1 MTVALQWGNHTS
13 FFLGRG
19 FTLNM
24 KALPSS
30 LLALALTGLLG
41 GSQLHAT
48 SVTSTLPTN
57 TALINA
63 SALQNN
69 GMYDRFIVT
78 YRPGTSPRNDKNIAL
93 QSVSVA
99 VARAGLNTAK
109 ATLAAGQRP
118 APVSASYQRKLAM
131 GADLVRTSRKLDRA
145 EALSLM
151 QQIAADPNVAHVEP
165 DVMMHAIRD
174 VKAAGTASATD
185 FTPNDP
191 YYASYQ
197 WHLRAGDNSS
207 ETVGS
212 DTTSYP
218 NKGGADVAKAWNLA
232 DGTGVTVAV
241 IDTGITHH
249 PDLDTSL
256 GDDGYDFTSTA
267 LISGRTT
274 DGRVAGG
281 WDTGDWTTGD
291 AYLASN
297 GGCVDPTD
305 PNAPLPAASSW
316 HGTHVSGTI
325 AELTNNGT
333 GMAGSAFN
341 AKVLPIRAL
350 GHCGGYTSDI
360 ADAIEWASGGTVDGV
375 PANTHPVQVISM
387 SLGGSGACSAS
398 DVTGTAI
405 GDAVSRGITVVAA
418 AGNSGAD
425 TANFSPASCP
435 GVIAVGSIGIAGK
448 RAFYSNYGTTVAIA
462 APGGGIYANDA
473 SSGTQVQAGFVWST
487 VNGGTTTVDE
497 SNYTYEGFAG
507 TSQATPH
514 VSGTVALVISALN
527 AAGLPALTPAQM
539 TALLTSTARPFP
551 STPDHAIGAG
561 IVDAYAAVNSAVGG
575 TDGGGGDGDNA
586 TALSNG
592 AALTGVSG
600 AAGSQALY
608 KIDVPAGARSLIL
621 RTFGGTGD
629 VTLYVKNGS
638 VPTTSGYDSMAAHVG
653 NNESV
658 VSAKPVAGTYYV
670 LVVGVKDFANLSVQ
684 GTYAAPQ

>member
-1 MTVALQWGNHTS
+1 MRALQ
-13 FFLGRG
+13 
-19 FTLNM
+19 
-24 KALPSS
+24 SS

-41 GSQLHAT
+41 GSQVHAT
-48 SVTSTLPTN
+48 GMGATLPTG
-57 TALINA
+57 TGLINA

-69 GMYDRFIVT
+69 STYDRFIVT
-78 YRPGTSPRNDKNIAL
+78 YRPGTSPRNDKNAAL

-109 ATLAAGQRP
+109 TTLAAGQRA

-165 DVMMHAIRD
+165 DVMMHVIRD
-174 VKAAGTASATD
+174 VKAASTVGAAD
-185 FTPNDP
+185 FTPNDT
-191 YYASYQ
+191 YYAPYQ
-197 WHLRAGDNSS
+197 WHLRAGDGTS
-207 ETVGS
+207 EKVGG
-212 DTTSYP
+212 DTASYS
-218 NKGGADVAKAWNLA
+218 NRGGADIAKAWNLA

-249 PDLDTSL
+249 PDLDTSF
-256 GDDGYDFTSTA
+256 GNDGYDFTSIA
-267 LISGRTT
+267 LISGRDT
-274 DGRVAGG
+274 DGRAAGG

-297 GGCVDPTD
+297 GGCVDPSD
-305 PNAPLPAASSW
+305 PTAPLPEPSSW

-341 AKVLPIRAL
+341 AKVLPVRAL
-350 GHCGGYTSDI
+350 GHCGGFTSDI

-375 PANTHPVQVISM
+375 PANIHPVQVISM
-387 SLGGSGACSAS
+387 SLGGGGACSAS
-398 DVTGTAI
+398 DVTGAAI
-405 GDAVSRGITVVAA
+405 ADAISRGITVVVA
-418 AGNSGAD
+418 AGNSNAD

-435 GVIAVGSIGIAGK
+435 GVIAVGSIGISGK
-448 RAFYSNYGTTVAIA
+448 RAFYSNYGSTVAIA

-473 SSGTQVQAGFVWST
+473 SSGTQAQAGFVWST
-487 VNGGTTTVDE
+487 VNGSDTSVDE
-497 SNYTYEGFAG
+497 SNYTYGGLAG

-514 VSGTVALVISALN
+514 VSGTVALVIGALN

-539 TALLTSTARPFP
+539 KTLLTSTARSFP

-561 IVDAYAAVNSAVGG
+561 IVDAYAAVNAAIGG
-575 TDGGGGDGDNA
+575 TNDGGGDGDNA
-586 TALSNG
+586 TPLSNG
-592 AALTGVSG
+592 AALTAISG
-600 AAGSQALY
+600 NAGDQLLY
-608 KIDVPAGARSLIL
+608 KLDVPAGARSLVL

-629 VTLYVKNGS
+629 VTFYVKNGS
-638 VPTTSGYDSMAAHVG
+638 APTTSSYDSMAAHVG

-658 VSAKPVAGTYYV
+658 VSAKPAAGTYYL
-670 LVVGVKDFANLSVQ
+670 LVVGVKNFTNLSVQ
-684 GTYAAPQ
+684 GTYAAPL